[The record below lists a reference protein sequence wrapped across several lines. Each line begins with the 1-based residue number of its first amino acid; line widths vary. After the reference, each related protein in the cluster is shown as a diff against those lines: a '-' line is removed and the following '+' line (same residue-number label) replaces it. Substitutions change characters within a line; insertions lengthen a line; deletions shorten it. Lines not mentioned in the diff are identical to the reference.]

1 VSLLDFV
8 PSPAASWH
16 GLLAPLPDDATPIRT
31 LLEGAGVPE
40 KSAVAG
46 WEQLVLTLTAGVAGL
61 RNVLVV
67 VDGDGQPI
75 AASDHVLYRIEDV
88 ATGTIE
94 YQQLSIG
101 GRIEPDGSF
110 NGTCWHSASTET
122 TGGEQLESASESSA
136 PTSGQV
142 AELRAL
148 VAHVL
153 GRAT

>member
-1 VSLLDFV
+1 M
-8 PSPAASWH
+8 
-16 GLLAPLPDDATPIRT
+16 
-31 LLEGAGVPE
+31 PE